1 MNQLNDILFDLD
13 FLAERAKRKLL
24 NLQCKRLSHSANS
37 TSSLDYIVTNA
48 NNDNNMFRMR
58 NNIIEDNNTYDID
71 MSQKCTLKDFKSY
84 FKVLRELSIYKE

>member
-1 MNQLNDILFDLD
+1 MNQLDDIRFDLE
-13 FLAERAKRKLL
+13 FLVERAKRKLL

-48 NNDNNMFRMR
+48 TNDNYTFRLR
-58 NNIIEDNNTYDID
+58 NNIIENNTYDMD
-71 MSQKCTLKDFKSY
+71 MSQKCTLKDFQSY